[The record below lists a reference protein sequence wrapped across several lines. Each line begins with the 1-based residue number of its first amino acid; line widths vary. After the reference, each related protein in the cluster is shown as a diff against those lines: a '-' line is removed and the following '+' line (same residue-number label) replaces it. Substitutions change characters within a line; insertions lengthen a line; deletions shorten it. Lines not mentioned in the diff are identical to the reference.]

1 MDITELFALG
11 VRVGDKLVARGETI
25 AVAESSAGGL
35 VSAAL
40 LARAGASAYYFGG
53 AVLYTRR
60 SFRLLTTLT
69 ADDTV
74 GMRSSSPPYAQ
85 LLARHQRLRFR
96 ASWGLAETGAAGP
109 TGNPYGDPAG
119 HSCLAVDGPVLRQR
133 LLLTGQDD
141 RPRNMIAFAL
151 AALQLLDEAL
161 DAAQA
166 AGSGAEAGTDARA
179 EASAVAGAGA
189 GAAGDKGA
197 DAPVASPAP
206 AALP

>member
-11 VRVGDKLVARGETI
+11 IRVGDKLVARGETI

-60 SFRLLTTLT
+60 SRRLLTTLT
-69 ADDTV
+69 ADDSA
-74 GMRSSSPPYAQ
+74 GMRSSSLPWAQ
-85 LLARHQRLRFR
+85 LLARHQRQRFK

-119 HSCLAVDGPVLRQR
+119 HSCLAVDGPVRRDR
-133 LLLTGQDD
+133 LLRTGQDD
-141 RPRNMIAFAL
+141 RPRNMIAFAV
-151 AALQLLDEAL
+151 AALELLEQAI
-161 DAAQA
+161 DAAPEA
-166 AGSGAEAGTDARA
+166 AP
-179 EASAVAGAGA
+179 
-189 GAAGDKGA
+189 
-197 DAPVASPAP
+197 APVA
-206 AALP
+206 AAADADAAGTRGP

>member
-11 VRVGDKLVARGETI
+11 TRVGDKLAARGETI

-60 SFRLLTTLT
+60 SRRLLTTLT
-69 ADDTV
+69 ADDSA
-74 GMRSSSPPYAQ
+74 GMRSSSLPWAQ
-85 LLARHQRLRFR
+85 LLARHQRQRFK

-119 HSCLAVDGPVLRQR
+119 HSCLAVDGPVLRDR
-133 LLLTGQDD
+133 LLRTGQDD
-141 RPRNMIAFAL
+141 RPRNMIAFAM
-151 AALQLLDEAL
+151 AALALLEQAI
-161 DAAQA
+161 DAAPEAPTPVVA
-166 AGSGAEAGTDARA
+166 AAADAGTR
-179 EASAVAGAGA
+179 GF
-189 GAAGDKGA
+189 
-197 DAPVASPAP
+197 
-206 AALP
+206 